1 MGNNIS
7 YVTNF
12 CTDIPDQV
20 DSSAL
25 DNSAIENMP
34 ENVIQT
40 QSCDNIPS
48 PTFNKEVI
56 LENLSKKMG
65 NFVTENDAYIDT
77 TPDETA
83 SESYHLIHDN
93 YVPSYSKTL
102 DETASSFHNRLYN
115 SDAADPNKT
124 LDESSV
130 TETDTNNKTI

>member
-1 MGNNIS
+1 SKKMGNF
-7 YVTNF
+7 VTEN
-12 CTDIPDQV
+12 DAYIGYKPD
-20 DSSAL
+20 
-25 DNSAIENMP
+25 
-34 ENVIQT
+34 T
-40 QSCDNIPS
+40 TTPS